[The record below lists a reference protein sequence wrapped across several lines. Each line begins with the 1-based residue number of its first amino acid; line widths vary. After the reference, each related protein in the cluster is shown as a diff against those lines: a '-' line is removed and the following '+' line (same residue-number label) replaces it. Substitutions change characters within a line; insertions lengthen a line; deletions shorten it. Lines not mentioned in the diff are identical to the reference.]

1 MSKATKRWSIAAT
14 IAAGVGFATG
24 TANAGPVDDMMGAAS
39 ELPQQDMSEMIC
51 VPVFGW
57 FDATSIPP
65 PTCESVVGVC
75 TAGNLHGV
83 LQGGYELT
91 LEQLMDTGDPRVPFV
106 GFFTGTS
113 DLSTQLGDFVGV
125 DTGALNL
132 SAPGQTGSGRL
143 STLLT
148 IVEGGAGFIHI
159 KGGLDFATGNVV
171 GSYSGVVCWDWDDP
185 EHGWGHHDCDD

>member
-1 MSKATKRWSIAAT
+1 MSKGWIVAAVF
-14 IAAGVGFATG
+14 AAGVGFGAG
-24 TANAGPVDDMMGAAS
+24 NAKADTLDEMMEEAA
-39 ELPQQDMSEMIC
+39 ETPQQDMSEMIC

-57 FDATSIPP
+57 FNAASVPP
-65 PTCESVVGVC
+65 PTCQSPVGVC
-75 TAGNLHGV
+75 TEGNLNGV

-91 LEQLMDTGDPRVPFV
+91 LEQLNDTGDPRVPFV

-113 DLSTQLGDFVGV
+113 DISTQLGDFVGV

-132 SAPGQTGSGRL
+132 SGPGENGSGRL

-159 KGGLDFATGNVV
+159 KGGLDFATGNVN
-171 GSYSGVVCWDWDDP
+171 GAYYGVVCWDWDDP
-185 EHGWGHHDCDD
+185 EHGWGHHDCD